1 MTSLAEK
8 LKGLAFHL
16 TKIINKAEELTYFST
31 NIGWELELGRSP
43 QIIAKDLFLITLTGL
58 MFLSYRF
65 LTKLKLKWEIKI
77 AFSSP
82 PNILLR

>member
-16 TKIINKAEELTYFST
+16 TKIVNRAEELTYFST
-31 NIGWELELGRSP
+31 NIGWELELGPSP
-43 QIIAKDLFLITLTGL
+43 QIIAKDLILITLTGL

-65 LTKLKLKWEIKI
+65 WTELKLKWEIKI